1 MCVGKE
7 DSENG
12 GLVVITEEEEEMNL
26 GVFES
31 NSHSFVVVVVL
42 FTFYSLTIPQ
52 NQSLAELAVWVTLS
66 VYQETTK
73 YLSDYDFI
81 PLMSQKHP
89 EY

>member
-31 NSHSFVVVVVL
+31 NSHSFVVAL
-42 FTFYSLTIPQ
+42 FTSYSLTISQ

-66 VYQETTK
+66 VYQETIK

-81 PLMSQKHP
+81 SLMSQKHP